1 MLIVVLKL
9 VVFKL
14 VSFII
19 CYALAVAVKI
29 VDRERE
35 LRQLREVVAAPP
47 ALVVLRGRRRVGK
60 SFLLRVAL
68 PGGRLVSYQAEVN
81 PLPLQLEAFAAECA
95 RLLPGAP
102 ELRFATWD
110 DALVFIEAQAREQ
123 GPLTVVI
130 DEFQRV
136 AAQDASIESKIQNTW
151 DRWDHENVPLALVLS
166 GSALSFMAGLFKGGK
181 PTHGRSVLRPLLHP
195 LSYRDIAA
203 FGPDGLTSV
212 ELVERFSV
220 LGGTPQYLRWA
231 AGRPLDNVIED
242 VILSP
247 DAPLYDDPEHLIREE
262 ENIREP
268 GPYFGI
274 MQAIARGYSNPTAIG
289 GQLQISSQLA
299 TKFLERLA
307 ELAYV
312 TKVEP
317 LEPGHG
323 GQARAYWKIS
333 DPYFRFWFGHVF
345 PNRSRLARGRI
356 NEVAREISRKMSQIT
371 SLVYEDICREWI
383 GSYSELGADADEVG
397 SWWSRKS
404 DTEIDVVALDKRG
417 YSLLGSCKWLSQ
429 PVGPA
434 VLDDLYAA
442 KSVLGP
448 KAAQARLAIFSKS
461 GFKPELVKRAGQE
474 QVILVEVAD
483 LFG

>member
-1 MLIVVLKL
+1 
-9 VVFKL
+9 
-14 VSFII
+14 
-19 CYALAVAVKI
+19 VAVRI

-35 LRQLREVVAAPP
+35 LRQLRSIAAAPP

-68 PGGRLVSYQAEVN
+68 PGERLVSYQAEEN
-81 PLPLQLEAFAAECA
+81 PQPLQLEVFAAECA
-95 RLLPGAP
+95 RLIPGAP
-102 ELRFATWD
+102 ELRFANWD
-110 DALVFIEAQAREQ
+110 DALAFIEAQAREQ

-136 AAQDASIESKIQNTW
+136 AAREESIESKIQNAW
-151 DRWDHENVPLALVLS
+151 DRWDHENVPIALVLS
-166 GSALSFMAGLFKGGK
+166 GSALSFMAGLFQGGK
-181 PTHGRSVLRPLLHP
+181 PTHGRSILRPLLHP

-203 FGPDGLTSV
+203 FGPDGLTPV

-231 AGRPLDNVIED
+231 AQRPLDEVIED
-242 VILSP
+242 LILSP

-262 ENIREP
+262 ENIRDP

-274 MQAIARGYSNPTAIG
+274 MEAIARGYTDPTAIG
-289 GQLQISSQLA
+289 GKLQIGSQLT
-299 TKFLERLA
+299 TKFLNRLA

-317 LEPGHG
+317 QEPGHSG
-323 GQARAYWKIS
+323 AARAYWKIS
-333 DPYFRFWFGHVF
+333 DPYFRFWFGRVL
-345 PNRSRLARGRI
+345 PNRSRLSRGRI
-356 NEVAREISRKMSQIT
+356 KEVAREIHKALPQIT
-371 SLVYEDICREWI
+371 SFVYEDVCREWI
-383 GSYSELGADADEVG
+383 GRYSELGADADEVG

-404 DTEIDVVALDKRG
+404 DTEIDVVALNHDG
-417 YSLLGSCKWLSQ
+417 YSVLGSCKWSSR

-442 KSVLGP
+442 KSMLGP
-448 KAAQARLAIFSKS
+448 KAAQARLVIFSKS
-461 GFKPELVKRAGQE
+461 GFKDELRLRAEQE
-474 QVILVEVAD
+474 TVVLAEVDD
-483 LFG
+483 LFT

>member
-1 MLIVVLKL
+1 M
-9 VVFKL
+9 
-14 VSFII
+14 
-19 CYALAVAVKI
+19 AVKI

-35 LRQLREVVAAPP
+35 LRQLRAVVSAPP

-60 SFLLRVAL
+60 SFLLRVSL
-68 PGGRLVSYQAEVN
+68 SGERLVSYQAEVN
-81 PLPLQLEAFAAECA
+81 PQPLQLEAFAAECS

-102 ELRFATWD
+102 ELRFSNWD
-110 DALVFIEAQAREQ
+110 DALAFIEAQAREH

-136 AAQDASIESKIQNTW
+136 AAREPAIESKLQNAW
-151 DRWDHENVPLALVLS
+151 DRWDHENVPLTLVLS

-181 PTHGRSVLRPLLHP
+181 PTHGRSILRPLLLP
-195 LSYRDIAA
+195 LSYRDIAE
-203 FGPDGLTSV
+203 FGPGGLTSV

-231 AGRPLDNVIED
+231 AQRPLAEVIKD

-289 GQLQISSQLA
+289 GQLEISSQLA
-299 TKFLERLA
+299 TSYLDRLA
-307 ELAYV
+307 ELAHV
-312 TKVEP
+312 AKVQP
-317 LEPGHG
+317 LEPTHG
-323 GQARAYWKIS
+323 GRSRAYWKVS
-333 DPYFRFWFGHVF
+333 DPYFRFWFSYVF

-356 NEVAREISRKMSQIT
+356 KEVAREINQAMTKNLT
-371 SLVYEDICREWI
+371 SYVFEDICREWV
-383 GSYSELGADADEVG
+383 GRRSDLGADADEIG

-404 DTEIDVVALDKRG
+404 DKEIDVVALNKRG
-417 YSLLGSCKWLSQ
+417 YTVLGSCKWWAR
-429 PVGPA
+429 PIGPA
-434 VLDDLYAA
+434 VLDELYEARTA
-442 KSVLGP
+442 LGA
-448 KAAQARLAIFSKS
+448 KAAQAQLALFSKS
-461 GFKPELVKRAGQE
+461 GFAPELVERASSE
-474 QVILVEVAD
+474 QVALIRVED
-483 LFG
+483 LFE

>member
-1 MLIVVLKL
+1 M
-9 VVFKL
+9 
-14 VSFII
+14 
-19 CYALAVAVKI
+19 AVEI
-29 VDRERE
+29 VDRDRE
-35 LRQLREVVAAPP
+35 LRQLRAIVAAPP

-68 PGGRLVSYQAEVN
+68 PGERLISYQAEVN
-81 PLPLQLEAFAAECA
+81 PQPLQLEAFAAECA
-95 RLLPGAP
+95 RLVPGAP
-102 ELRFATWD
+102 DVRFATWD
-110 DALVFIEAQAREQ
+110 DALAFVEAQAREQ

-136 AAQDASIESKIQNTW
+136 AAQDESIESKIQNAW

-166 GSALSFMAGLFKGGK
+166 GSALSFMAGLFQGGK
-181 PTHGRSVLRPLLHP
+181 PTHGRSAMRPLLQP

-203 FGPDGLTSV
+203 FGPSGMTPV

-231 AGRPLDNVIED
+231 AGRPLEDVIEE

-274 MQAIARGYSNPTAIG
+274 MQAIARGYTNPTAIG
-289 GQLQISSQLA
+289 GRLQISSQLA
-299 TKFLERLA
+299 TNFLGRLTD
-307 ELAYV
+307 LAYV
-312 TKVEP
+312 AKVEP
-317 LEPGHG
+317 LEPRHG
-323 GQARAYWKIS
+323 GQARAYWKIG

-356 NEVAREISRKMSQIT
+356 GEVAGEIERALPQVT
-371 SLVYEDICREWI
+371 SLVFEDLCREWI
-383 GSYSELGADADEVG
+383 GSHSELGADADEVG

-404 DTEIDVVALDKRG
+404 DVEIDLVTLSRNG
-417 YSLLGSCKWLSQ
+417 YGLLGSCKWSSE
-429 PVGPA
+429 PIGPA
-434 VLDDLYAA
+434 ILDQLHEA
-442 KSVLGP
+442 KATLGP
-448 KAAQARLAIFSKS
+448 KAAQARLALFSKS
-461 GFKPELVKRAGQE
+461 GFAHELAARAESE
-474 QVILVEVAD
+474 QVVLVEVSD